1 MIEIVIMLWVNG
13 RQPVKVLKS
22 LNDRQS
28 GNFLKFYGIE
38 GAHPIQII
46 ICGLTTAKGSRS
58 TGEALRDDPNNGC
71 GGD

>member
-1 MIEIVIMLWVNG
+1 MKLSICCCFYKWLND

-28 GNFLKFYGIE
+28 GSFLKFYGIE

-46 ICGLTTAKGSRS
+46 ITTAKGSRS
-58 TGEALRDDPNNGC
+58 AGEALRDDPNNGC